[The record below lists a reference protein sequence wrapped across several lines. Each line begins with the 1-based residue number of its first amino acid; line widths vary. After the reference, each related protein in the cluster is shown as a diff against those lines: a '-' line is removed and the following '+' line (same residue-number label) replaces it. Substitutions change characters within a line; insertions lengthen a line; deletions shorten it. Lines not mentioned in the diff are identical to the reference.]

1 MKKNQFIA
9 AVASKAGCSNE
20 IATACYEAAV
30 ETVMETLKN
39 GDKVD
44 LADFGKFE
52 VKTRAARVGVNP
64 ATGEKIDIPETNV
77 LNFKPSKAVK
87 EAL

>member
-1 MKKNQFIA
+1 MKKNQLIA
-9 AVASKAGCSNE
+9 AVASKAGCANDV
-20 IATACYEAAV
+20 ATACYEAVV
-30 ETVMETLKN
+30 ETILEAVKN

-44 LADFGKFE
+44 LADLGKFE

-64 ATGEKIDIPETNV
+64 ATGEKIDIPESKV

-87 EAL
+87 ESL